1 MRNFP
6 KQRIPYSD
14 KVKNDF
20 KWAKDTINHLL
31 LNYGLNTSVVNANH
45 SEYER
50 KLSNYQLYNNQ
61 LNQKDFE
68 RDCNAMGLEVG
79 QFQDKIQP
87 YNKTYNKIQ
96 VLLGDELRRPF
107 NFRTVLINPD
117 GIKAKL
123 AVRDNMMRQYVES
136 KIQEVI
142 KSFSPFA
149 QSQEEVDQMAQE
161 AMPPEE
167 IDKYMKTTYLEA
179 REILASKILQ
189 YLIKDLAIVDIKN
202 DAFKHA
208 LIAGEE
214 LIYVGEKNDQP
225 SLEILNPLGVFYH
238 KSPET
243 KWIQNALYAGYRT
256 YLTTGEVLDR
266 YGLHM
271 SKEQLERVNK
281 RYEGFMGYRDDI
293 PGKLMDYNHD
303 NEKLFYDTVHP
314 SIEGSYS
321 QPDTTDWLVQHVEW
335 KSQKEVG
342 FLTFINEY
350 GDEETQMVSEDF
362 IIPSNADNYT
372 EVKEFGRKVKYYTWT
387 DQAGTPYKLMWS
399 WVPEIWTGTRIG
411 QDMFVMIG
419 PKQHQFRNAD
429 DPYDVKLGYH
439 GLVYNSMNAM
449 PVSVMDRMK
458 PFQYLYFIV
467 MHKLKK
473 LIALDQG
480 KVFHF
485 DSSMVDPMIGLEKTL
500 YYLKEMNLDIFNSL
514 QNADMPGQNQRGKV
528 TSSSDMSNMQHVL
541 NYVQLLN
548 SIDQQISDVAGVS
561 RQREGQISPTEAV
574 SNAQANVQMSAI
586 ITEVY
591 FHAHSKLW
599 EQVLTSLIQMT
610 QALWKDKSVVKQ
622 FVLDDLSLA
631 VLEVMK
637 GDLDNASFGVY
648 LTDSSK
654 ETQMF
659 DALKAISDGLLNT
672 NRATFSDLITLYEA
686 NSAEELKRQIRAS
699 EDAANQRE
707 QQAQESQQQAQ
718 QAMLQAEQEFEL
730 EKQAR
735 QFEHDILIAEIESF
749 KFQKDQDVNNDGVPD
764 QLQLAKLQSDVA
776 LKNRK
781 LDLEEKR
788 LEFDKVRTKE
798 DQKIKR
804 QKPTSK

>member
-1 MRNFP
+1 
-6 KQRIPYSD
+6 
-14 KVKNDF
+14 
-20 KWAKDTINHLL
+20 
-31 LNYGLNTSVVNANH
+31 
-45 SEYER
+45 
-50 KLSNYQLYNNQ
+50 
-61 LNQKDFE
+61 
-68 RDCNAMGLEVG
+68 
-79 QFQDKIQP
+79 
-87 YNKTYNKIQ
+87 
-96 VLLGDELRRPF
+96 
-107 NFRTVLINPD
+107 
-117 GIKAKL
+117 
-123 AVRDNMMRQYVES
+123 
-136 KIQEVI
+136 
-142 KSFSPFA
+142 
-149 QSQEEVDQMAQE
+149 
-161 AMPPEE
+161 
-167 IDKYMKTTYLEA
+167 
-179 REILASKILQ
+179 
-189 YLIKDLAIVDIKN
+189 
-202 DAFKHA
+202 
-208 LIAGEE
+208 
-214 LIYVGEKNDQP
+214 
-225 SLEILNPLGVFYH
+225 
-238 KSPET
+238 
-243 KWIQNALYAGYRT
+243 
-256 YLTTGEVLDR
+256 
-266 YGLHM
+266 
-271 SKEQLERVNK
+271 
-281 RYEGFMGYRDDI
+281 
-293 PGKLMDYNHD
+293 
-303 NEKLFYDTVHP
+303 
-314 SIEGSYS
+314 
-321 QPDTTDWLVQHVEW
+321 
-335 KSQKEVG
+335 
-342 FLTFINEY
+342 
-350 GDEETQMVSEDF
+350 
-362 IIPSNADNYT
+362 
-372 EVKEFGRKVKYYTWT
+372 
-387 DQAGTPYKLMWS
+387 MWS

-411 QDMFVMIG
+411 QDIFVMIG

-574 SNAQANVQMSAI
+574 SNAQSNVQMSAI

-599 EQVLTSLIQMT
+599 EQVLTSLVQMT

-648 LTDSSK
+648 LTDSAK

-659 DALKAISDGLLNT
+659 DALKAMSDGLLNT

-686 NSAEELKRQIRAS
+686 NSAEQLKRQIRAS
-699 EDAANQRE
+699 EDAANQRD
-707 QQAQESQQQAQ
+707 QQAQ
-718 QAMLQAEQEFEL
+718 QSQQEAQAAMLQSEQEFEL

-735 QFEHDILIAEIESF
+735 LFEHEILIAEIESF
-749 KFQKDQDVNNDGVPD
+749 KFQRDQDINNDGVPD

-781 LDLEEKR
+781 LDLEKER
-788 LEFDKVRTKE
+788 LEFDKVKAKE